1 MRDLK
6 RSTQSFGS
14 FQDND
19 SRWTKKVPLKYHEER
34 GDKRESV
41 TFQVTIASEKIKE
54 NIEVY
59 EEGNNE
65 QLLRTVRDFKNFVDT
80 YDLFTELNE
89 TSVYAKFRRVLKGDT
104 KDTWDELIHGET
116 LSEENFDTH
125 LADLITDELG
135 TEAFKYQVKYLRK
148 TKKPRSLTL
157 KNWMKR
163 VKSLNSYL
171 PLLKAGDKRLTEE

>member
-1 MRDLK
+1 MRDSK
-6 RSTQSFGS
+6 KSTQSFRS
-14 FQDND
+14 FQDNN
-19 SRWTKKVPLKYHEER
+19 SRWTKKVPLKYHEEK
-34 GDKRESV
+34 GEKRETV
-41 TFQVTIASEKIKE
+41 TFQVTIAGEKIIE
-54 NIEVY
+54 SIEVY

-65 QLLRTVRDFKNFVDT
+65 QLLRIVRDFKNFVDT

-89 TSVYAKFRRVLKGDT
+89 TSVYAKFRRVLKEDT

-116 LSEENFDTH
+116 LSEANFDTH
-125 LADLITDELG
+125 LVDLDTDELG
-135 TEAFKYQVKYLRK
+135 TEAFKDQVKYLRK

>member
-6 RSTQSFGS
+6 RSTQSLGS

-65 QLLRTVRDFKNFVDT
+65 QLLRTVRDFKKFVGT

-89 TSVYAKFRRVLKGDT
+89 TSGYAKFRRVLKGDT
-104 KDTWDELIHGET
+104 KDTWNELIHGET
-116 LSEENFDTH
+116 LSEANFDTH
-125 LADLITDELG
+125 LADLVTDELG

-157 KNWMKR
+157 KNWMKK